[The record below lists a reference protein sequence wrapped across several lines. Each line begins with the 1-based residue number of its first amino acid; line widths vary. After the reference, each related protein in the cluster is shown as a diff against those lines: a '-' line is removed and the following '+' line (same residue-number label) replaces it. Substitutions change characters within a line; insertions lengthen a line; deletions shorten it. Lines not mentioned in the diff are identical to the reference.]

1 MHHIVGSIH
10 PSRSSGPPRRCRAA
24 WRVGL
29 LPLTFAMLALS
40 SGQGLAARD
49 HAAALASVR
58 HIVHRLVVAPPHARK
73 SAGHVQQP
81 LFAAYLLSTGQPD
94 LAAITFV
101 DKTVLD
107 INRNTTLVLRT
118 AKLTSVSRGEIS
130 VNDSPGSHHVITTAD
145 ASATALGT
153 LFDVRIETG
162 QPSSAYGTAK
172 FPAGTTTVSSVQGRV
187 RVSNALG
194 SVTVHA
200 GQWTHVVPGRPP
212 TPPTTHN
219 AQRDVAWSS
228 SLKP

>member
-1 MHHIVGSIH
+1 M
-10 PSRSSGPPRRCRAA
+10 
-24 WRVGL
+24 
-29 LPLTFAMLALS
+29 
-40 SGQGLAARD
+40 
-49 HAAALASVR
+49 
-58 HIVHRLVVAPPHARK
+58 VAPPHAHGA
-73 SAGHVQQP
+73 AGHLQQR
-81 LFAAYLLSTGQPD
+81 LFASYALSTGRPD
-94 LAAITFV
+94 LAAITFA
-101 DKTVLD
+101 DRTVLN

-130 VNDSPGSHHVITTAD
+130 VSDTPGSHHVVTTAD

-162 QPSSAYGTAK
+162 QPSSPYGTAK
-172 FPAGTTTVSSVQGRV
+172 FPSGTTTVSSVQGQV
-187 RVSNALG
+187 RVSNRLG

-219 AQRDVAWSS
+219 AQRDIAWSS